1 MTSPT
6 TPAVRGPAAPI
17 PPAPRRHDVVIVGGG
32 AAGLSAAVT
41 LARSVRDVLV
51 IDAGEPRNA
60 PAAGAHNLLGREGI
74 SPLALL
80 EAGRQEAAAYGA
92 QIRRGRGT
100 TARRTADG
108 FEITLADGDTVTA
121 RRLLLATGLV
131 DELPDIP
138 GVREL
143 WGTHVL
149 HCPYCHGYEVRGRRI
164 GVLATSTNALHQT
177 ILLRQLSNDVTLFL
191 HDAPDPDDEEWEQ
204 LASLGIRVVTGH
216 VRELA
221 RDGDRLHAVVLADG
235 HTFAVDAVAVQ
246 PRFVARGDLYEQL
259 GGTLTQNPLGRHIT
273 TGPAGATELPNVW
286 AAGNAGDLGAMVSTS
301 AAQGVMA
308 GAAIN
313 ANLAMTD
320 LRAAVQARTERANA
334 IDKDAAS
341 GAFSP
346 AMEARVAEIV
356 LGDKRHGIANV
367 G

>member
-6 TPAVRGPAAPI
+6 EPH
-17 PPAPRRHDVVIVGGG
+17 RHDVVIVGGG

-41 LARSVRDVLV
+41 LARSLRDVLV

-60 PAAGAHNLLGREGI
+60 PAVGAHNLLGREGVA
-74 SPLALL
+74 PLDLL

-92 QIRRGRGT
+92 QIRRGRAT
-100 TARRTADG
+100 TARRTPDG
-108 FEITLADGDTVTA
+108 FDVTLADGDTVTA

-131 DELPDIP
+131 DELPDVP

-164 GVLATSTNALHQT
+164 GVLATSPNALHQT
-177 ILLRQLSNDVTLFL
+177 LLLRQLSADITLFL
-191 HDAPDPDDEEWEQ
+191 HEAPEPDDEAWVQ
-204 LASLGIRVVTGH
+204 LEALGICVVTGQ

-221 RDGDRLHAVVLADG
+221 RDGDCLRAVVLADG
-235 HTFAVDAVAVQ
+235 HAFAVDAVAVQ

-259 GGTLTQNPLGRHIT
+259 GGTLTENPLGRHIT
-273 TGPAGATELPNVW
+273 RDPAGATDLPGVW
-286 AAGNAGDLGAMVSTS
+286 TAGNAGDLSAMVGAS

-313 ANLAMTD
+313 AD
-320 LRAAVQARTERANA
+320 LVMADVHAAVQARAT
-334 IDKDAAS
+334 
-341 GAFSP
+341 
-346 AMEARVAEIV
+346 AR
-356 LGDKRHGIANV
+356 RS
-367 G
+367 